1 MQQVRLSF
9 ACVCLIERKFARKQ
23 KRQCTMLCN
32 LVVVVVDVVVVV
44 IDRVIVVVV
53 VIVGWCFLF
62 FVSDCCF

>member
-9 ACVCLIERKFARKQ
+9 ACLCLIERKFARKQ
-23 KRQCTMLCN
+23 KRQCLMLCN
-32 LVVVVVDVVVVV
+32 LVVVVVVVVVV
-44 IDRVIVVVV
+44 IDRVVVVV